1 MIWLVLA
8 IKPVGKP
15 RVRFPAIVTVCT
27 PPHPAA
33 TAIVEAS
40 VRAQGAAA
48 GLLVLQ
54 GSCMVPITADCLV
67 CGDRARQADDRS
79 ASGGADGDLTR
90 RTADAGNCAAAALI
104 EQARIGGSRVDNRDA
119 GICRDGERGSA
130 TTRATNKL
138 RSWPQRL

>member
-8 IKPVGKP
+8 ISPVGKP

-48 GLLVLQ
+48 ACLYCKVPVWFQLPLIVSLAVIVLGKLTTVAPVVGLTV
-54 GSCMVPITADCLV
+54 T
-67 CGDRARQADDRS
+67 
-79 ASGGADGDLTR
+79 
-90 RTADAGNCAAAALI
+90 
-104 EQARIGGSRVDNRDA
+104 
-119 GICRDGERGSA
+119 
-130 TTRATNKL
+130 
-138 RSWPQRL
+138 